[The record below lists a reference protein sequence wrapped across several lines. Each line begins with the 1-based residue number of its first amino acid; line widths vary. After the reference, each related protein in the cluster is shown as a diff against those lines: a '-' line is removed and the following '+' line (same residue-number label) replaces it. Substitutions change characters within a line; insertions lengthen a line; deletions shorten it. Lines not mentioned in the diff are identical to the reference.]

1 MKQSR
6 YYEVVDEQVYIY
18 DRGNKE
24 QSQSVSV
31 VSKSDLSYYRNNFN
45 LRKVWADNDN

>member
-6 YYEVVDEQVYIY
+6 YYEVVGDLVYIY

-24 QSQSVSV
+24 NSQSVSV
-31 VSKSDLSYYRNNFN
+31 VSKSDLQYYRNNFK
-45 LRKVWADNDN
+45 LSKVWS